1 MPKLYYKEVS
11 VGCIV
16 FDTEEELT
24 EAKTSLEIDG
34 TAFQDD
40 EIDGLIVQYDHSLNL
55 SLIRQELS

>member
-11 VGCIV
+11 VGCII

-34 TAFQDD
+34 TPFQDD
-40 EIDGLIVQYDHSLNL
+40 EIDGKIVQYDHSLDL